1 MEPSGVQILQ
11 QKFGIPFPMNFT
23 EGRIRNAVKRH
34 ETQMVLQNVQF
45 FVDVDE
51 LAPPNM
57 DPNNEG
63 GKIEWRGDRG
73 WFDQCVKIARR
84 RGLEDGYHDWTG
96 AENPDCNATSNDSY
110 YGSDFS
116 LWQNRQR
123 ERDHALNLYSRG
135 GFDLHRDGSGVGKI
149 VEVSRTVE
157 KGKIVFYSIF

>member
-11 QKFGIPFPMNFT
+11 QKIGIPFLMNFT

-34 ETQMVLQNVQF
+34 ETQMVPQNVQF

-73 WFDQCVKIARR
+73 WFNQYVKIARQ
-84 RGLEDGYHDWTG
+84 RGLEGGYYDWTG
-96 AENPDCNATSNDSY
+96 AVPTAMRRPTIAIK
-110 YGSDFS
+110 GPTF
-116 LWQNRQR
+116 RF
-123 ERDHALNLYSRG
+123 G
-135 GFDLHRDGSGVGKI
+135 
-149 VEVSRTVE
+149 RTVNGSE
-157 KGKIVFYSIF
+157 IMP